1 MARATDSADTA
12 AARERLSALVD
23 GELEAGVVVQAC
35 TAWRDDAGQRST
47 WHAYQLIGDVLR
59 SDDLAGEPGRDVAF
73 LSALRGRLATEPV
86 VLAPQPIE
94 MAVSNKR
101 VAPGTRTRGWT
112 WVGASAAAAG
122 FVAVAGVLV
131 LTRAPGVSP
140 ASPGGAPDS
149 IALAA
154 PPAAQPTP
162 AAVVQATNTA
172 TEPQALVA
180 NGKLIRDA
188 RLDRYLVAHKQFAGT
203 SALGVPS
210 GFLRSATADAADR

>member
-1 MARATDSADTA
+1 MATDSTDEA

-23 GELEAGVVVQAC
+23 GELEANVVMHAC
-35 TAWRDDAGQRST
+35 AAWHDAEQRST

-59 SDDLAGEPGRDVAF
+59 SDDLASEPGRDPAF
-73 LSALRGRLATEPV
+73 LRTLRGRLAAEPV
-86 VLAPQPIE
+86 VLAPQPVE
-94 MAVSNKR
+94 LTASAER
-101 VAPGTRTRGWT
+101 LAAGARHRGWT

-140 ASPGGAPDS
+140 TVQPGASDR

-154 PPAAQPTP
+154 PPAVQPTP
-162 AAVVQATNTA
+162 AVAMQATNSV

-188 RLDRYLVAHKQFAGT
+188 RLDRYLAAHKQFTGT

-210 GFLRSATADAADR
+210 GFLRSTTTDAADR